1 MAFFV
6 FLAFFLYK
14 HVLYINKC
22 LTIECLLR
30 KCITGGVPYGSFLQT
45 AIVKRGK
52 SCKLTLKKNHCLASM
67 SKFILVSEIFQNAQF
82 YNEIFIIILF
92 CKQT

>member
-1 MAFFV
+1 
-6 FLAFFLYK
+6 
-14 HVLYINKC
+14 
-22 LTIECLLR
+22 
-30 KCITGGVPYGSFLQT
+30 
-45 AIVKRGK
+45 
-52 SCKLTLKKNHCLASM
+52 M